1 MMPNTQHLRPLERR
15 IRSLVNDGVPED
27 EIASRFRRSPAFI
40 RQVIELS
47 ELPNRAAVAMPGGL
61 RPIER
66 RVLRWR
72 DQGADLNELSRRFR
86 RRPESVE
93 QVEHLA
99 RYKLSR

>member
-1 MMPNTQHLRPLERR
+1 MPEDQHLRPLERR
-15 IRSLVNDGVPED
+15 IRRLLSDGVPEA

-47 ELPNRAAVAMPGGL
+47 ELPDRAAVSPSGQL

-72 DQGADLNELSRRFR
+72 DQGTDLTELSRRFR
-86 RRPESVE
+86 RGPESVE
-93 QVEHLA
+93 EVEHLA